1 MYYMYMCVYMACL
14 HDVVCL
20 SSPFCYVDL
29 NTDDIFQS
37 NTYMYIYTCTPP
49 AKTLLYRSSILLVN
63 KYGIYEKNEREYW
76 TCIGIK
82 VSIKTSLEARKK
94 TDSFLSANFECFSFS
109 KYTLPKGET
118 ISISNIYMY
127 LIG

>member
-1 MYYMYMCVYMACL
+1 MCVYMACL

-109 KYTLPKGET
+109 KYTLPKG
-118 ISISNIYMY
+118 
-127 LIG
+127 